1 MVFVFLVISL
11 CRALGVDAVDFKI
24 GPSRLQQLA
33 GEEGRDTANDRALW
47 YSVNIRRIGS
57 HDPGTVKEIVLVFS
71 QARYQINRLLR
82 RAIYPS
88 SLLYTP

>member
-1 MVFVFLVISL
+1 MLLILKS
-11 CRALGVDAVDFKI
+11 D
-24 GPSRLQQLA
+24 LQGYSNLQVRKGA
-33 GEEGRDTANDRALW
+33 ITANDRALW